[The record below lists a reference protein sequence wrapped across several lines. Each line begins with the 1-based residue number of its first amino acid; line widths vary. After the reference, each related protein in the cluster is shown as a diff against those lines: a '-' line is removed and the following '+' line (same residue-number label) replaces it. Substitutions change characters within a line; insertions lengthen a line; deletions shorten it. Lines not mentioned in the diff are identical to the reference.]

1 MSVQVSYK
9 KQIVFYA
16 LLLIIVLIAFEMMSQ
31 GIAKP
36 HVYDGCVNRLEGS
49 GIYPTVSKSDLKELC
64 KNYYETNVFMSDDRS
79 IIIQFPSQYSKSVNI
94 NSIGLRGP
102 EIEHKQLDVTRILM
116 LGGSTTFGWYAL
128 DDNGTI
134 PHYLQ
139 KKLNQDQKK
148 FEVINAGHLSA
159 ASAFETKFLKENL
172 NLEPDIVIVYDGHN
186 DMTTPLSIDTPESKM
201 QLQMLFKHVD
211 SIFYSPRL
219 VEKILHEIE
228 SNILLQTQNK
238 TNAATVDYT
247 EEDYVKRADRWEE
260 NWSKTCDELASKDLK
275 IIIFLQPILGSDNKD
290 MTNYQTRAMHEGSM
304 KSLDHYYL
312 FKEKIPKINEH
323 CTNVVDISNVFHDVD
338 VPVFADP
345 MHTGNYGNE
354 IVADRIYEK
363 ILPIVLDDLSK

>member
-9 KQIVFYA
+9 KQFLLYVILIFVVFSA
-16 LLLIIVLIAFEMMSQ
+16 LEMISQ
-31 GIAKP
+31 VIAKP
-36 HVYDGCVNRLEGS
+36 YVFDGCANRLEGN

-79 IIIQFPSQYSKSVNI
+79 TIIQFPSQYSKSVNI

-102 EIEHKQLDVTRILM
+102 EIAHKQSDVTRILM

-134 PHYLQ
+134 PYYLQ

-159 ASAFETKFLKENL
+159 ASAFETKFLKEHL

-186 DMTTPLSIDTPESKM
+186 EMTTPLSIDTSESKM
-201 QLQMLFKHVD
+201 QLQILFKHLD
-211 SIFYSPRL
+211 HIFYSPRL
-219 VEKILHEIE
+219 VEKTLHEIE

-238 TNAATVDYT
+238 TNVASVDYT
-247 EEDYVKRADRWEE
+247 EADYVKRADRWEE
-260 NWSKTCDELASKDLK
+260 NWSKTCDELTSKDLK

-290 MTNYQTRAMHEGSM
+290 MTNYETSIMHEGA
-304 KSLDHYYL
+304 KKNLDHYYL
-312 FKEKIPKINEH
+312 FKEKMPKINEH
-323 CTNVVDISNVFHDVD
+323 CTNVVDISNIFHDVD
-338 VPVFADP
+338 MPVFADP

-354 IVADRIYEK
+354 MVADRIYEE
-363 ILPIVLDDLSK
+363 IQSMLDNSIN